1 MIIWD
6 CADGFVAEIENDDDF
21 NAFLNAFTA
30 NDDVKR
36 NCHDDDFDD
45 VDDYD
50 DDCYE
55 WNDVDDYDD
64 DDFDDCDDYD
74 YDDCDYEVG
83 YNPYMG
89 CFDYDC

>member
-1 MIIWD
+1 MKIWD

-21 NAFLNAFTA
+21 DAFLKAFTA

-36 NCHDDDFDD
+36 HCHDDECF
-45 VDDYD
+45 DYD
-50 DDCYE
+50 DG
-55 WNDVDDYDD
+55 
-64 DDFDDCDDYD
+64 DDYD

-89 CFDYDC
+89 CFDDDC